1 MQEWLNN
8 EEAGDEATPIGER
21 EGVERVNELTANWSQ
36 YMSLRESSK
45 LGDERGRVIFGADVW
60 PCHQHD

>member
-8 EEAGDEATPIGER
+8 EEGGDDATPMGER

-36 YMSLRESSK
+36 HISMRVANK
-45 LGDERGRVIFGADVW
+45 LGHERGKDTFSPGCCAI
-60 PCHQHD
+60 